1 MFINALPERRDIAGI
16 SIELLIKGQG
26 QPLLFLHA
34 GHGIDA
40 GDKLVDELA
49 KSYRVIAPSHP
60 GFGASELPR
69 HMTTTGDLVYF
80 YLDLIEELDLKD
92 LIVVGVS
99 FGGWLAAELA
109 TCGTGR
115 ISKLVLIDA
124 VGVKFSDRE
133 TRDIVDIFAR
143 PLEEIPTLF
152 FHDQDKAMTI
162 LGGLDFKSMSL
173 DSATRFARN
182 RESLLLFG
190 WSPTLYNPKLR
201 SRLHR
206 VHVPV
211 LVLWGADD
219 SVTSPA
225 YGKQYAAAFEHGT
238 YEEVADAGHYGYL
251 EQPEKFAEKIAAFL
265 AAKTLIAA

>member
-1 MFINALPERRDIAGI
+1 MFISALPSRLNVAGV
-16 SIELLIKGQG
+16 SVELLIKGEG

-34 GHGIDA
+34 GHGFDA
-40 GDKLVDELA
+40 DDKLVDALS

-60 GFGASELPR
+60 GFGASELPV
-69 HMTTTGDLVYF
+69 HITTTDDLVFF
-80 YLDLIEELDLKD
+80 YLDLLEELDLRD

-109 TCGTGR
+109 TRGTGR
-115 ISKLVLIDA
+115 IAKLVLIDA
-124 VGVKFSDRE
+124 AGVKFSGRE

-152 FHDQDKAMTI
+152 FHDQDKAMAI
-162 LGGLDFKSMSL
+162 LGGLDFKNMSL
-173 DSATRFARN
+173 DSVTRFARN

-190 WSPTLYNPKLR
+190 WSPTLYNPKLLG
-201 SRLHR
+201 RLYR

-219 SVTSPA
+219 QITPPA
-225 YGKQYAAAFEHGT
+225 YGKQYAGAFEHGT
-238 YEEVADAGHYGYL
+238 YEEVANSGHYGYL
-251 EQPEKFAEKIAAFL
+251 EQPEKFAAKVTAFL
-265 AAKTLIAA
+265 AAKTLIPA

>member
-1 MFINALPERRDIAGI
+1 MFITALPERREIAGV
-16 SIELLIKGQG
+16 SVEFLIKGDG
-26 QPLLFLHA
+26 QNLLFLHA
-34 GHGIDA
+34 GHGLDA
-40 GDKLVDELA
+40 ADRLVEELA

-69 HMTTTGDLVYF
+69 HITSTEDLVFF

-92 LIVVGVS
+92 LIVVGAS

-109 TCGTGR
+109 TRGTGR
-115 ISKLVLIDA
+115 IASLVLIDA
-124 VGVKFSDRE
+124 VGVKFSGRE

-143 PLEEIPTLF
+143 TLEEIPTLF

-162 LGGLDFKSMSL
+162 LGGLDFKNMSL

-190 WSPTLYNPKLR
+190 WSPTLYNPKLLG
-201 SRLHR
+201 RLHR

-211 LVLWGADD
+211 LVLWGANDQ
-219 SVTSPA
+219 VTPPA

-238 YEEVADAGHYGYL
+238 YVEVPEAGHYGYL
-251 EQPEKFAEKIAAFL
+251 EQPEKFADKIIAFL
-265 AAKTLIAA
+265 GAKTLVAA